1 MAVDGNA
8 AGGAAS
14 GAASGAAAG
23 SAAGPWGA
31 VAGAGLGLLGSVLGG
46 NASKKAAAEAAAIQ
60 EQNYQRNKALLEA
73 VGIPSIEA
81 QEIALK
87 NPEYVGDLVAEMQG
101 KSALTEIATDPRLR
115 DNQMNQLAE
124 LEGLSQTGLGTVD
137 RIALQE
143 AQGAATAADQSRR
156 AGILSQMSQRG
167 MMDSGNALAAQ
178 LQSSEAAN
186 QQAMQQSQNIAK
198 QASANRMN
206 AINALAN
213 QSGSMEQRDYSRQ
226 ADAATAQ
233 DAIQKFNV
241 GTRNTTA
248 AQNLAARQNIADASA
263 ATSNKQEMYNK
274 GLIQQDYGNRLQR
287 AQSIAGLNAGQAQNQ
302 AQAALTAGAGTA
314 NMYGQIG
321 QAAGNI
327 TRGVVDYYGSQ
338 PSSKPATSQG
348 ISDDRDEFAKLK
360 GY

>member
-1 MAVDGNA
+1 MAVDSDALGA
-8 AGGAAS
+8 AAQGGAA
-14 GAASGAAAG
+14 GAG
-23 SAAGPWGA
+23 AGPWGA
-31 VAGAGLGLLGSVLGG
+31 VAGAGLGLVGSIIGG
-46 NASKKAAAEAAAIQ
+46 NKAKKAAAEAAAIQ
-60 EQNYQRNKALLEA
+60 EANYQRNKALLEA

-87 NPEYVGDLVAEMQG
+87 NPEYVGDLVSEMQG
-101 KSALTEIATDPRLR
+101 KSALTEIALDPKLR
-115 DNQMNQLAE
+115 ENQMNQLAE

-167 MMDSGNALAAQ
+167 MADSGNALAAQ

-206 AINALAN
+206 AINALAS
-213 QSGSMEQRDYSRQ
+213 QSGSMEQRDYGRQ

-248 AQNLAARQNIADASA
+248 ASSINARQDLANTTANTAN
-263 ATSNKQEMYNK
+263 TQEKYNK
-274 GLIQQDYGNRLQR
+274 GLIADDYQNRLRR
-287 AQSIAGLNAGQAQNQ
+287 AQSIAGMNSQDAGSRAS
-302 AQAALTAGAGTA
+302 AALSAGAGAA
-314 NMYGQIG
+314 NAWAQGG
-321 QAAGNI
+321 QAVGDA
-327 TRGVVDYYGSQ
+327 TKKVVDYYGK
-338 PSSKPATSQG
+338 SSTPTVTERLSSGQIAGRKAE
-348 ISDDRDEFAKLK
+348 DDYQFPTP
-360 GY
+360 

>member
-1 MAVDGNA
+1 MAIDS
-8 AGGAAS
+8 GAVG

-23 SAAGPWGA
+23 SAGGPWGA
-31 VAGAGLGLLGSVLGG
+31 VAGAGLGLLGGILGG
-46 NASKKAAAEAAAIQ
+46 NAAKKASAEAAAIQ
-60 EQNYQRNKALLEA
+60 EANYQRNKALLES

-81 QEIALK
+81 QEIALQ

-101 KSALTEIATDPRLR
+101 KSALTEIALDPRLR
-115 DNQMNQLAE
+115 ENQMNQLAE
-124 LEGLSQTGLGTVD
+124 LEGLSKTGLGTVD
-137 RIALQE
+137 RIALDE
-143 AQGAATAADQSRR
+143 AQSEATAADKSRR
-156 AGILSQMSQRG
+156 AGILSQMAQRG
-167 MMDSGNALAAQ
+167 MVDSGANLAAQ

-198 QASANRMN
+198 QASVNRLN
-206 AINALAN
+206 AINSLAS
-213 QSGSMEQRDYSRQ
+213 QSGAMEQRDYGRQ

-233 DAIQKFNV
+233 DAIQRFNV

-248 AQNLAARQNIADASA
+248 AQNLASRQNIADTTA
-263 ATSNKQEMYNK
+263 ATANKQEMYNK

-302 AQAALTAGAGTA
+302 ASAALTAGAGAA

-327 TRGVVDYYGSQ
+327 TRGVVDYYGNQ
-338 PSSKPATSQG
+338 PKAATSQG
-348 ISDDRDEFAKLK
+348 IADDRDEFAKLK